1 MRIFWVTSVNK
12 MLLNY
17 LDLKLFSYSKAEI
30 ELKNYIEFGKED
42 GYCKILANEV

>member
-12 MLLNY
+12 MLLHY

-30 ELKNYIEFGKED
+30 ELK
-42 GYCKILANEV
+42 KIL

>member
-12 MLLNY
+12 MLLHY
-17 LDLKLFSYSKAEI
+17 LDLKLFSYSNAEI

-42 GYCKILANEV
+42 GYCKMLANEV